1 MPERPV
7 GGVFASTFA
16 ILGWRQ
22 LRVERV
28 EREYGQGSTPSQ
40 GVCLRQRILPA
51 ISISVDDT
59 WIEIGS
65 HGTELIDNWK
75 RQ

>member
-7 GGVFASTFA
+7 GGVFARTFT
-16 ILGWRQ
+16 ILVWRQ

-40 GVCLRQRILPA
+40 GACLRQRILPA
-51 ISISVDDT
+51 IRSISVDDT
-59 WIEIGS
+59 WIEIGKLWDR
-65 HGTELIDNWK
+65 TD
-75 RQ
+75 